1 MLSAAL
7 RKATLAFYEEK
18 SHGRTRGENSRRNAM
33 RGFHLRLCMCGRDT
47 DCLLFLREAAP
58 KDCVRFYLSLNA
70 SRKFASLYTFEVRYQ
85 LRIRR
90 ASALPPLLEPA
101 GLNPVL
107 LVNLRQQNRLATP
120 V

>member
-1 MLSAAL
+1 M
-7 RKATLAFYEEK
+7 LAFEEK
-18 SHGRTRGENSRRNAM
+18 SRAEPAAEKIPEDAM

-90 ASALPPLLEPA
+90 ASALPPLLGPA